1 MRESVCSPLSMK
13 YRSTEVAAI
22 IIIIIFIIII
32 RFLPVVL
39 MATNEVAEKYMFV
52 VFATEEENSCSLLV
66 TNGSVGLTPYFL
78 LPVAVFVTSRVVCSS
93 HPRASLE

>member
-1 MRESVCSPLSMK
+1 
-13 YRSTEVAAI
+13 
-22 IIIIIFIIII
+22 
-32 RFLPVVL
+32 

-93 HPRASLE
+93 HPRCQSRIMNPVIRLTMKLLSSSFLFAS